1 MKPTLSKK
9 QRFFNQINLTRDDDL
24 YIGIDVHKANYHIAL
39 YLNGD
44 HTGTTKEDVIYFLL
58 TEDDKK
64 QFPELEDD
72 NYLWLY
78 QSEQGFINSG
88 TSHEEP
94 T

>member
-1 MKPTLSKK
+1 MMKHVYQLNQHKVITSPGKFEDEMYYLP
-9 QRFFNQINLTRDDDL
+9 FFYD
-24 YIGIDVHKANYHIAL
+24 L

-72 NYLWLY
+72 NYLWFY